1 MAANGRFLIL
11 AKFKMYLSRR
21 RFLENSKPENQGVLS
36 FFCPVLLFGFL
47 YNFTPLKTNHYFHMK
62 FIVNSAY
69 LLKQLSNINGV
80 ITTNPVVP
88 ILENFLFEL
97 EKGALTVTA
106 SDLQTSM
113 ITEFQVE
120 SKEKGSI
127 AVPARILLDTLKNL
141 PEQPVTFSIDESTYS
156 IEIISDNGRYKLSGE
171 NATDFPKVPSVSND
185 FTAEIS
191 TEVLARAINNT
202 IFATSNDELRPA
214 MTGVYVNLGD
224 KNSTFVAT
232 DGHRLVRYRRAD
244 VKSDN
249 GNSIIIPRKAL
260 NLLKATLPA
269 ENTEVSLNFNMSNA
283 YFKFGNIKM
292 ICRLIDERFP
302 DYDNVIP
309 TENNIQMSIER
320 TDFLGALKRISIYA
334 NKTTHQVRLKITGS
348 ELQISAEDLDFS
360 NEANERLSCEHDG
373 EDIEI
378 GFNAKFLIEMLT
390 NMDSDKIK
398 LTMSAPNKAGVILPA
413 EKDKS
418 EDILMLVMPVMLN
431 QYV

>member
-1 MAANGRFLIL
+1 
-11 AKFKMYLSRR
+11 
-21 RFLENSKPENQGVLS
+21 
-36 FFCPVLLFGFL
+36 
-47 YNFTPLKTNHYFHMK
+47 MK

-97 EKGALTVTA
+97 EKGGLTVTA

-113 ITEFQVE
+113 ITELQVE

-156 IEIISDNGRYKLSGE
+156 VEIISDNGRYKLSGE
-171 NATDFPKVPSVSND
+171 NATDFPKVPAVSND
-185 FTAEIS
+185 FSAEIS
-191 TEVLARAINNT
+191 SEVLARAVNNT

-224 KNSTFVAT
+224 KNTTFVAT
-232 DGHRLVRYRRAD
+232 DGHRLVRYRRTD

-269 ENTEVSLNFNMSNA
+269 ENTDVTVNFNMSNA
-283 YFKFGNIKM
+283 FFKFGNIRM

-302 DYDNVIP
+302 DYENVIP
-309 TENNIQMSIER
+309 SGNNIKMTISR
-320 TDFLGALKRISIYA
+320 TELLGALKRISIYA

-360 NEANERLSCEHDG
+360 NEANERLSCEHEN

-378 GFNAKFLIEMLT
+378 GFNAKFLIEMLG
-390 NMDSDKIK
+390 NLDSEQIR

-413 EKDKS
+413 EKDAS

>member
-1 MAANGRFLIL
+1 
-11 AKFKMYLSRR
+11 
-21 RFLENSKPENQGVLS
+21 
-36 FFCPVLLFGFL
+36 
-47 YNFTPLKTNHYFHMK
+47 MK

-97 EKGALTVTA
+97 EKGGLTVTA

-113 ITEFQVE
+113 ITELQVE

-156 IEIISDNGRYKLSGE
+156 VEIISDNGRYKLSGE
-171 NATDFPKVPSVSND
+171 NATDFPKVPTVSND
-185 FTAEIS
+185 FSAFIS
-191 TEVLARAINNT
+191 TEVLSRAVNNT

-214 MTGVYVNLGD
+214 MTGVYVSLGE
-224 KNSTFVAT
+224 KNTTFVAT
-232 DGHRLVRYRRAD
+232 DGHRLVRYRRSD

-249 GNSIIIPRKAL
+249 GASIIIPRKAL
-260 NLLKATLPA
+260 NLLKATLPS
-269 ENTEVSLNFNMSNA
+269 ENTEVTVNFNLSNA
-283 YFKFGNIKM
+283 YFKFNHIRM

-302 DYDNVIP
+302 DYENVIP
-309 TENNIQMSIER
+309 SSNNIKMSIER
-320 TDFLGALKRISIYA
+320 TDLLGALKRISIYA

-390 NMDSDKIK
+390 NMDSQKIR
-398 LTMSAPNKAGVILPA
+398 LTMSAPNKAGVIHPA
-413 EKDKS
+413 EKDS
-418 EDILMLVMPVMLN
+418 NEDILMLVMPVMLN